1 MLHLLTKEYQM
12 KAFVS
17 ALALGFVVALSAPA
31 FAGTGNAYVG
41 DQITG
46 PAPPKATEKSA
57 ENDRVMKR
65 RGLFRRRHVE

>member
-1 MLHLLTKEYQM
+1 M

-17 ALALGFVVALSAPA
+17 ALALGFVLAFSAPA

-46 PAPPKATEKSA
+46 PAPPKATTKA
-57 ENDRVMKR
+57 AQQRAMKR
-65 RGLFRRRHVE
+65 EARREARQARRMARR